1 MKKISIVASCYNE
14 ELNIEEFYERCL
26 KQIDAFRDRY
36 EFEFIIAD
44 NASTDNTVQKL
55 TEIAEKDKSF
65 KVILNSRNFGQL
77 RSPFYAIQ
85 HAYGD
90 AVIVLC
96 SDLQDPPELIP
107 ELIKKW
113 ENGNDAVM
121 LQKQSSEENP
131 LIFVL
136 RKLYYAML
144 SKMSDNGVELVQNS
158 TGSGLYDKKIV
169 DFIRTVDD
177 TIPFFRGLVCEA
189 GFKRDYVEFSQPVR
203 KRGKSKNNL
212 YTLYDLG
219 MNGIVKYTRIPLR
232 IMAITGF
239 IMSLLSLL
247 GAFVYFVWKLLN
259 WNSFSIGIA
268 PIIICI
274 LFLGSVQLF
283 CLGILGEY
291 IGIIYSRVDRK
302 PIVIEKGRINF

>member
-1 MKKISIVASCYNE
+1 MLSNTLTVMQDNYNLILKHLKSESKIIIVDEVDYLIGNKHV
-14 ELNIEEFYERCL
+14 IEIL
-26 KQIDAFRDRY
+26 RD
-36 EFEFIIAD
+36 IQ
-44 NASTDNTVQKL
+44 DNTG
-55 TEIAEKDKSF
+55 T
-65 KVILNSRNFGQL
+65 
-77 RSPFYAIQ
+77 P
-85 HAYGD
+85 
-90 AVIVLC
+90 IVLVGMGFV
-96 SDLQDPPELIP
+96 D
-107 ELIKKW
+107 K
-113 ENGNDAVM
+113 
-121 LQKQSSEENP
+121 KQSSEENP